1 MKTYNCIIVGSGIA
15 ALQLA
20 NELTDKSSV
29 LIVTKSKKQ
38 SSNSYRAQGGIAATM
53 GKQDTPSIHFE
64 DTIAA
69 GCNFHNESA
78 VRELVESGSSLIHE
92 LMDKGV
98 RFDTDEDNF
107 LSLGMEGA
115 HRQKRI
121 VHCGGDATGKFVID
135 HLIASLRLDIDL
147 LEDRFVYELI
157 LHP

>member
-20 NELTDKSSV
+20 NELTNKSSV

-69 GCNFHNESA
+69 GCNFIMNPQC
-78 VRELVESGSSLIHE
+78 GNSLNPAPH
-92 LMDKGV
+92 
-98 RFDTDEDNF
+98 
-107 LSLGMEGA
+107 LSMN
-115 HRQKRI
+115 
-121 VHCGGDATGKFVID
+121 
-135 HLIASLRLDIDL
+135 
-147 LEDRFVYELI
+147 
-157 LHP
+157 